1 MFIKTR
7 KCGKVSADFVVVN
20 SPYIRYIIIS
30 APVPTYLTEQS
41 LFDIIDECETSESYS
56 PLIRTLGEIFSSI
69 ENLSKSFPQDR
80 NSSSSTPNI
89 EDSGRFLTFL
99 WPGCLFR

>member
-1 MFIKTR
+1 M
-7 KCGKVSADFVVVN
+7 
-20 SPYIRYIIIS
+20 
-30 APVPTYLTEQS
+30 PTYLTEQS
-41 LFDIIDECETSESYS
+41 LFDIIDECEASESYS

-89 EDSGRFLTFL
+89 EDSGRLLVFDLPGFFKFRLFQTKLTV
-99 WPGCLFR
+99 